1 MKKYVVLFIIGIA
14 VLLLIGCSNPKEDK
28 ARIDKYLDRVY
39 GENEYTLEQ
48 NPKHKRYYIVSL
60 KKYPGLKFN
69 ITVSHQP
76 FMGSFVWNDFD
87 DVFTEHVIKTFQS
100 STDMG
105 KDHIEYLDPDL
116 AYSAKVKSIDELK
129 ASYERFLAF
138 IDMVREKYTALIDVE
153 SMPLRFDIRGIR
165 FKGDVS
171 DESKYVDVG
180 RAENGKVTMKSFDE
194 LYAELSPQIQT
205 HAVNPNGVLIRA
217 SSGRT
222 FMLGGDTFEDCLYKA
237 MDVNN
242 PNGEDLSSIVL
253 QPGEISE
260 TYTLEKKDD
269 YRSAKIDIQ
278 VKNMTDSPC
287 SLYDATLYK
296 MVISNSEAV
305 FIKDKLIE
313 LYYDENNEWVD
324 LYKAL
329 NISKPKTEQERTEG
343 VPFKN
348 IKVLFL
354 ESQSSKGIRTVIVT
368 FNQ

>member
-1 MKKYVVLFIIGIA
+1 MKKYIVLFIIGIA
-14 VLLLIGCSNPKEDK
+14 VLLLMGCSNPKEDK

-105 KDHIEYLDPDL
+105 KDHIEYLDPEL
-116 AYSAKVKSIDELK
+116 AYSAQVKSIDELK
-129 ASYERFLAF
+129 TSYDRFVAF
-138 IDMVREKYTALIDVE
+138 INTVREKYSALIDVE
-153 SMPLRFDIRGIR
+153 NLPLRFDIHGIR

-260 TYTLEKKDD
+260 TYTLAKKDD
-269 YRSAKIDIQ
+269 YRSARIEIQ

-296 MVISNSEAV
+296 MVISNSDTI
-305 FIKDKLIE
+305 FIKDKSIE
-313 LYYDENNEWVD
+313 LIYDERREWVD
-324 LYKAL
+324 PYKAL
-329 NISKPKTEQERTEG
+329 NISKPNSEQERTEG
-343 VPFKN
+343 VTFKN

-354 ESQSSKGIRTVIVT
+354 ESQSSKSIKTVIVT